1 MYAWIW
7 RKLPGPVWSKMAL
20 SIVLVAAIGSLLW
33 YKVFPWA
40 TPLLPFDD
48 VQVGDTSQI
57 DPNSVD
63 QNANPGPSAS
73 ANPSPDPDASAPDTI
88 PYSTTSNHPNPGGL
102 AGDD

>member
-7 RKLPGPVWSKMAL
+7 RKLPGAVWSKLTM
-20 SIVLVAAIGSLLW
+20 SIVMIAAVGSLLW
-33 YKVFPWA
+33 YVVFPWA

-48 VQVGDTSQI
+48 VQVGGDSSQI

-63 QNANPGPSAS
+63 QDAVVPGAGV
-73 ANPSPDPDASAPDTI
+73 PSPDPDASAPDAI
-88 PYSTTSNHPNPGGL
+88 PYSTTSNHPDPGGL

>member
-7 RKLPGPVWSKMAL
+7 RKLPGALWSKL
-20 SIVLVAAIGSLLW
+20 SISLVLVAAVGSLLW
-33 YKVFPWA
+33 YVVFPWA

-63 QNANPGPSAS
+63 RDAPTGA
-73 ANPSPDPDASAPDTI
+73 SPDPDESAPDVI
-88 PYSTTSNHPNPGGL
+88 PYSTTSNHPDPGGL
-102 AGDD
+102 AGD

>member
-7 RKLPGPVWSKMAL
+7 RKLPGQLWSKL
-20 SIVLVAAIGSLLW
+20 TISVVLLAAVGSLLW
-33 YKVFPWA
+33 YVIFPWA

-63 QNANPGPSAS
+63 QNATVPG
-73 ANPSPDPDASAPDTI
+73 PSPDPDTSAPDEI
-88 PYSTTSNHPNPGGL
+88 PYSTTSNHPEPGGL

>member
-7 RKLPGPVWSKMAL
+7 RKFPGNVWSKL
-20 SIVLVAAIGSLLW
+20 SMSVVLVAAVGSLLW
-33 YKVFPWA
+33 YVVFPWA

-63 QNANPGPSAS
+63 QDATVPSYA
-73 ANPSPDPDASAPDTI
+73 PSPEPDASAPDAI
-88 PYSTTSNHPNPGGL
+88 PYSTTSNQPDSGGL

>member
-7 RKLPGPVWSKMAL
+7 RKLPGALWSKLTM
-20 SIVLVAAIGSLLW
+20 SIVMIAAIGSLLW
-33 YKVFPWA
+33 YVVFPWA

-63 QNANPGPSAS
+63 RDSPLPSGGPSA
-73 ANPSPDPDASAPDTI
+73 DPDSSAPDDI
-88 PYSTTSNHPNPGGL
+88 PYSTTSNNPDSGGL
-102 AGDD
+102 AGD

>member
-7 RKLPGPVWSKMAL
+7 RKLPGQLWSKL
-20 SIVLVAAIGSLLW
+20 SISFVLLAAIGSLLW
-33 YKVFPWA
+33 YVVFPWA

-57 DPNSVD
+57 DPNSV
-63 QNANPGPSAS
+63 NPSAAVPGGPAPS
-73 ANPSPDPDASAPDTI
+73 ADPDASAPDDI
-88 PYSTTSNHPNPGGL
+88 PYSTTSNHPDPGGL